1 MRSGVQRVD
10 SVLWKNVA
18 AKAVLLTEDGQAW
31 RSWHSS
37 ESTGRPT
44 VEGKKCSAEFRAV
57 LNLSIL
63 QRHARVPEQRLRS
76 FAWASNL
83 LTVFIFSYDLMLF
96 EVSRGVA
103 TLLEPTRRGS
113 SPLPRIAEAAIFY
126 AAHAT
131 QLPTCGSPA
140 SRVGPI
146 GPSRPITHHGA
157 NEC

>member
-1 MRSGVQRVD
+1 MEKCCCEGRSANRRWS
-10 SVLWKNVA
+10 SV
-18 AKAVLLTEDGQAW
+18 AVLALFRVNWTPGRGGQ
-31 RSWHSS
+31 
-37 ESTGRPT
+37 
-44 VEGKKCSAEFRAV
+44 KCSAEFRAV

>member
-113 SPLPRIAEAAIFY
+113 SPPQNRGGCHFY